1 MDIDEIFD
9 RLCGLTNAKNDA
21 ALAKELGVT
30 PQAIANSRKRGTI
43 PFEKICVYAEDKGFS
58 LDYVLL
64 GKADKNTNGEIDDDL
79 KEEVIQALRTRL
91 KAYFRSPQSAPAID
105 AFSSVYNQVCHLP
118 NGPGRSESIRKS
130 IGWLIVSINQTV
142 IDTIENSPDENF
154 SQDVRDTTKK
164 GLQSG
169 IASIKDKYG
178 LSDSEVDRSV
188 NQNFNAEVGQVGGG
202 DIHNYSKKDK

>member
-1 MDIDEIFD
+1 MDINEIFD

-64 GKADKNTNGEIDDDL
+64 GKADKNTNGEIEDDL
-79 KEEVIQALRTRL
+79 KEEVIQALRVNL
-91 KAYFRSPQSAPAID
+91 QAYFRSPQSVPAIN
-105 AFSSVYNQVCHLP
+105 AFSKVYNLVCHLP
-118 NGPGRSESIRKS
+118 SGSDRSTSIRKS
-130 IGWLIVSINQTV
+130 IGSFLLGLNQDFM
-142 IDTIENSPDENF
+142 DTIDRSANENF
-154 SQDVRDTTKK
+154 TEAARDILKESTQAGRKK
-164 GLQSG
+164 
-169 IASIKDKYG
+169 IKAKYG
-178 LSDSEVDRSV
+178 LGDNEPASSV
-188 NQNFNAEVGQVGGG
+188 SQNFNAEVGQVGGG